1 MTMYQFNEKNILD
14 TLSDNK
20 DNPEECLKIIA
31 QFKEQCG
38 ELTEFLIRQEKFFKN
53 YKKKQ

>member
-20 DNPEECLKIIA
+20 DNPEECLNIIA

>member
-31 QFKEQCG
+31 QFKQQCG
-38 ELTEFLIRQEKFFKN
+38 ELTEFLLRQEKFFKN